1 MTDEERQRQMDFIL
15 EHQAHFAANMQ
26 VLQEDMQ
33 MFQENMLTLQE
44 ADARAGQRIDR
55 LEQVLKLAIRAGL
68 RERRESREKINALIA
83 AQHRM
88 ADAQTHSD
96 QRLDALIDF
105 VQGGGG
111 ETQP

>member
-1 MTDEERQRQMDFIL
+1 MSDEERQRRMDFIL
-15 EHQAHFAANMQ
+15 EQQAQFTANMQ
-26 VLQEDMQ
+26 
-33 MFQENMLTLQE
+33 TLQE

-55 LEQVLKLAIRAGL
+55 LERVLKLAIRAGL
-68 RERRESREKINALIA
+68 RERRESREKFNALIA

-88 ADAQTHSD
+88 TDAQTHSD

-105 VQGGGG
+105 VQGGGR

>member
-1 MTDEERQRQMDFIL
+1 MTDEERQRRMDFIL
-15 EHQAHFAANMQ
+15 AQQAQFTANMQ
-26 VLQEDMQ
+26 
-33 MFQENMLTLQE
+33 TLQE

-55 LEQVLKLAIRAGL
+55 LERVLKLAIRAGL
-68 RERRESREKINALIA
+68 RERRESREKFNALIA

-88 ADAQTHSD
+88 TDARTHSD

-105 VQGGGG
+105 VQGGGR

>member
-1 MTDEERQRQMDFIL
+1 MTDEERRRQMDFIIL
-15 EHQAHFAANMQ
+15 QQAQFAANMQ
-26 VLQEDMQ
+26 M
-33 MFQENMLTLQE
+33 LQE
-44 ADARAGQRIDR
+44 ADARASKRIDR
-55 LEQVLKLAIRAGL
+55 LERVLKFAVRAGL
-68 RERRESREKINALIA
+68 RERRESREKMNALID

-105 VQGGGG
+105 VQGGGR